1 MSDSSSS
8 SREGSSVSL
17 AGGGRL
23 AFGDLTVTN
32 ADLLRGF
39 LEARIQLMGIHEAIL
54 GLPDDGNPLR
64 YFEKGVAPK
73 KTSVTPSSASSSGQK
88 RENPVTFESSEEEE
102 DFSDE
107 ESDVDDDE
115 EEDDEE
121 EEVEE
126 RAPADVGP
134 RKRHTWTKE
143 QEVALVN
150 ARNLIGHNSW
160 RKVYDFDMKK
170 MEGTK
175 LLVGL
180 TNHQLKDKYR
190 EIMARG
196 NKKVRSDD

>member
-39 LEARIQLMGIHEAIL
+39 LEARTQFRRCEIQLMGIHEAIL

-64 YFEKGVAPK
+64 YFDKGVAPK

-121 EEVEE
+121 EYALRS
-126 RAPADVGP
+126 RA
-134 RKRHTWTKE
+134 
-143 QEVALVN
+143 L
-150 ARNLIGHNSW
+150 
-160 RKVYDFDMKK
+160 KK
-170 MEGTK
+170 LSLE
-175 LLVGL
+175 
-180 TNHQLKDKYR
+180 
-190 EIMARG
+190 
-196 NKKVRSDD
+196 